1 MLRWATIFFAIPLV
15 VAIVGMGGI
24 AASAADIAMGLFVI
38 SLAVFIIT
46 FFVATPDEE
55 EDNYEG
61 ELQN

>member
-24 AASAADIAMGLFVI
+24 AASAAEIALALFVI
-38 SLAVFIIT
+38 SLAAFIMT

-55 EDNYEG
+55 DTNEG

>member
-1 MLRWATIFFAIPLV
+1 MLRWATIFFAIPLI

-38 SLAVFIIT
+38 SLAAFIMT

-55 EDNYEG
+55 EDSYEG